1 MRAMLVFS
9 MLFVVV
15 AFAPANASR
24 VELSYRVWFGGL
36 ELAEI
41 DTGSEVVGGRYTM
54 RSAAKSTGVLGLVYD
69 FDIRSQAGGRIIDGV
84 PMPTSFQSNSTF
96 RDREHS
102 LRMTRE
108 PGAVPTIE
116 ANPAPD
122 PEDRDPVPEDLQ
134 RDSIDPLTA
143 MLSASLR
150 WNEDDVCTG
159 TLPVYNGRTRTDVMF
174 EPIGSEAIPDTDYS
188 AYAGEARLCVVR
200 WRVIAGGYKRDW
212 AGLGKTFPDAKL
224 WVARVG
230 RNRHWVPVRLEADAL
245 IAPVIV
251 HLVKLDEPEEKM
263 SEAKR

>member
-1 MRAMLVFS
+1 MRAMLVLLV
-9 MLFVVV
+9 LFIV
-15 AFAPANASR
+15 FAGGPATATR

-41 DTGSEVVGGRYTM
+41 DTGSEVIGDHYTM
-54 RSAAKSTGVLGLVYD
+54 RSAAKSAGVLGLVYD

-84 PMPTSFQSNSTF
+84 PTPTSFQSDSVF
-96 RDREHS
+96 RDRERS
-102 LRMTRE
+102 LRMTRD
-108 PGAVPTIE
+108 PGAVPMVE
-116 ANPAPD
+116 ANPPHD

-143 MLSASLR
+143 MLSASLG
-150 WNEDDVCTG
+150 WNDDNVCTG
-159 TLPVYNGRTRTDVMF
+159 TLPLYNGRTRTDVTF
-174 EPIGSEAIPDTDYS
+174 EPVGIEAIPDTDYS

-200 WRVIAGGYKRDW
+200 WRVIAGGYKRQW

-230 RNRHWVPVRLEADAL
+230 RNRHWVPVRLEADAI

-251 HLVKLDEPEEKM
+251 HLVKLNEPEEKM
-263 SEAKR
+263 SEFRR